1 MNIMNI
7 NLKLRLQHKSFWVAL
22 VGLVVL
28 LSQQLGVKIFPENI
42 ADITNTVL
50 AIGVLVGVINDPT
63 TAGLGDSAQALTYEA
78 PKEDK

>member
-1 MNIMNI
+1 MNI

-28 LSQQLGVKIFPENI
+28 LSQQLGVKIFPDNI
-42 ADITNTVL
+42 ADITNTIL

-63 TAGLGDSAQALTYEA
+63 TAGLGDSAQALTYKA
-78 PKEDK
+78 PKES

>member
-1 MNIMNI
+1 MNI

-28 LSQQLGVKIFPENI
+28 LSQQLGVKILPDNI
-42 ADITNTVL
+42 ADIANTIL

-78 PKEDK
+78 PKES

>member
-1 MNIMNI
+1 MNI

-28 LSQQLGVKIFPENI
+28 LSQQLGVKIFPDNI
-42 ADITNTVL
+42 ADITNTIL

-78 PKEDK
+78 PKES

>member
-1 MNIMNI
+1 MNI

-28 LSQQLGVKIFPENI
+28 LSQQLGVKIFPDNI
-42 ADITNTVL
+42 ADITNTIL

-63 TAGLGDSAQALTYEA
+63 TAGLGDSTQALGYDK
-78 PKEDK
+78 PKEDN

>member
-1 MNIMNI
+1 MNI

-28 LSQQLGVKIFPENI
+28 LSQQLGVKIFPDNI

-63 TAGLGDSAQALTYEA
+63 TAGLGDSAQALEYTA
-78 PKEDK
+78 PKEA

>member
-1 MNIMNI
+1 MNI

-28 LSQQLGVKIFPENI
+28 LSQQLGVKIFPDNI
-42 ADITNTVL
+42 ADITNTIL

-78 PKEDK
+78 PKVS

>member
-1 MNIMNI
+1 MNI

-28 LSQQLGVKIFPENI
+28 LSQQLGVKIFPDNI

-63 TAGLGDSAQALTYEA
+63 TAGLGDSNQALGYEK
-78 PKEDK
+78 PKED

>member
-1 MNIMNI
+1 MNI

-28 LSQQLGVKIFPENI
+28 LSQQLGVKIFPDNI

-63 TAGLGDSAQALTYEA
+63 TTGLGDSAQALEYTA
-78 PKEDK
+78 PKES

>member
-1 MNIMNI
+1 MNI

-22 VGLVVL
+22 VGLIVL
-28 LSQQLGVKIFPENI
+28 LSQQLGVKIFPDNI

-63 TAGLGDSAQALTYEA
+63 TAGLGDSNQALGYEK
-78 PKEDK
+78 PKED

>member
-1 MNIMNI
+1 MNI

-22 VGLVVL
+22 VGLIVL
-28 LSQQLGVKIFPENI
+28 LSQQLGVKIFPDNI

-78 PKEDK
+78 PKES

>member
-1 MNIMNI
+1 MNI

-28 LSQQLGVKIFPENI
+28 LSQQLGVKILPDNI
-42 ADITNTVL
+42 ADITNTIL

-63 TAGLGDSAQALTYEA
+63 TAGLGDSNQALGYDK
-78 PKEDK
+78 PKED

>member
-1 MNIMNI
+1 MNI

-28 LSQQLGVKIFPENI
+28 LSQQLGVKIFPDNI

-63 TAGLGDSAQALTYEA
+63 TVGLGDSAQALEYTA
-78 PKEDK
+78 PKES

>member
-1 MNIMNI
+1 MNI

-28 LSQQLGVKIFPENI
+28 LSQQLGVKIFPDNI
-42 ADITNTVL
+42 ADITNTIL

-63 TAGLGDSAQALTYEA
+63 TAGLGDSNQALEYEK
-78 PKEDK
+78 PKED